1 MILVTAARVRVDA
14 DAEPIDDGAVLIE
27 GDRIVDV
34 LPRSQVTLDPRATTV
49 VDAAG
54 LTVVPGFVDM
64 HLHITTAGAGRLHE
78 ETDKPPDEAERQGER
93 NLANA
98 LSWGVTTVRDA
109 GSWDDVVLRLRD
121 RAASGELV
129 GPRVLPCGAPLT
141 TPRGHLHWFGG
152 EAQGPDAVR
161 ALVRRQAGRGM
172 THVKVMATGGWATK
186 GSDPRLPQFSL
197 EELRAIADEA
207 RRSGIH
213 TMAHLA
219 SIEGVRRSV
228 DARIDTLEHC
238 MFQRPDGTW
247 VYPEDLIRRIVDGGF
262 WVDPTPAWHYRTVQS
277 PPPGTSV
284 ERVAELRAVRAARI
298 EAYRR
303 LLAAGAR
310 RWLVGTDT
318 GGTNPQDYYPLVW
331 EIMAKEIGLRAR
343 DVLRAATSDAA
354 DAVGLGHQI
363 GRLGRGMS
371 ADLVAVDGDPADDP
385 LSVWRV
391 RTVVARGRMVAVPAE
406 RGLATS
412 LGGGWE

>member
-1 MILVTAARVRVDA
+1 MILVTAARVRIDA
-14 DAEPIDDGAVLIE
+14 DAEPIDDGAVLID

-34 LPRSQVTLDPRATTV
+34 GPRSQIALDPRAATV

-54 LTVVPGFVDM
+54 LTVVPGFIDM
-64 HLHITTAGAGRLHE
+64 HLHITTAGAGQLHLE
-78 ETDKPPDEAERQGER
+78 MDKSPDEAERQGER

-121 RAASGELV
+121 RAASGDLLA
-129 GPRVLPCGAPLT
+129 PRVMPCGAPLT
-141 TPRGHLHWFGG
+141 TPRGHLYWFGG
-152 EAQGPDAVR
+152 EALGPDA
-161 ALVRRQAGRGM
+161 AGAFVRRQAGRGM

-186 GSDPRLPQFSL
+186 GSDPRLPQFST
-197 EELRAIADEA
+197 EELRAVTGEA
-207 RRSGIH
+207 RRSGVH

-219 SIEGVRRSV
+219 SLEGVRRSV
-228 DARIDTLEHC
+228 AARVDTLEHC
-238 MFQRPDGTW
+238 MFQGPDGTW
-247 VYPEDLIRRIVDGGF
+247 EYPADLIHRIVDDGF

-277 PPPGTSV
+277 PPPGTSA

-298 EAYRR
+298 EVYQR

-310 RWLVGTDT
+310 RWLLGTDT

-331 EIMAKEIGLRAR
+331 EIMAKEIGLGPR
-343 DVLRAATSDAA
+343 DILRAATSDAA
-354 DAVGLGHQI
+354 DALGLGRQI

-371 ADLVAVDGDPADDP
+371 ADLVALEGDPADDP
-385 LSVWRV
+385 MSAWRV
-391 RTVVARGRMVAVPAE
+391 RIVLARGRIVAVPAE